1 MGQYFL
7 TIFFVAFD
15 VVILSDSNSNF
26 NNFIEVHL
34 SNFFSQLIG
43 RMFDVSKFFVDAF
56 KNINFFLLGSI
67 LINSQPSPCSI
78 AFVIL
83 FHSQYSCH
91 YDQFH
96 QFLF

>member
-15 VVILSDSNSNF
+15 VVILSDSNFNF

-43 RMFDVSKFFVDAF
+43 WMFDVSKFFVDPF
-56 KNINFFLLGSI
+56 KNVNFFLLGSV

-78 AFVIL
+78 AF
-83 FHSQYSCH
+83 CH
-91 YDQFH
+91 FIS
-96 QFLF
+96 